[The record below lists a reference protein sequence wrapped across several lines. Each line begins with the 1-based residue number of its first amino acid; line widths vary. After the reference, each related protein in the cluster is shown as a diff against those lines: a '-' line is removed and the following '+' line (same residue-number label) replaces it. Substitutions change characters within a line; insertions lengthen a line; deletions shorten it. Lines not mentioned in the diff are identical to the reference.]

1 MRFISKIKA
10 CLISLGVVLQ
20 QITNE
25 SDTQVRV
32 QLGNMTYLGEN
43 ATYSVVVTSITG
55 ATVFGNVT
63 FTFDEVLFV
72 SSITPSSGSLG
83 TRVLIQGG
91 NLVSRISPGKLISDL
106 SVPTFAS
113 IMQHCAAFHA
123 LRTRVINR
131 SCFALGW

>member
-10 CLISLGVVLQ
+10 CLISPGVVLQ

-32 QLGNMTYLGEN
+32 QLGNMTYLGDY

-91 NLVSRISPGKLISDL
+91 NLVSRISPDIAAVEFAGIPVEEIIRFNDT
-106 SVPTFAS
+106 SVAV
-113 IMQHCAAFHA
+113 
-123 LRTRVINR
+123 RVGF
-131 SCFALGW
+131 SAVPQVS